1 MGELGKTFLWDP
13 YFPVGMR
20 DTLFHVLLMLS
31 KHRLQAVPVVELS
44 NSHVIGFIT
53 QVLIVCS
60 KKPFDCFC
68 WLEIRYRYANYMFRQ
83 LVQGLR
89 GLRKQKIDHKIQ
101 ATEASLFHMI
111 YETKTTLEFK

>member
-53 QVLIVCS
+53 QVLTVCS

-89 GLRKQKIDHKIQ
+89 GVE
-101 ATEASLFHMI
+101 EAKDRS
-111 YETKTTLEFK
+111 

>member
-53 QVLIVCS
+53 QVLTTGFKNS
-60 KKPFDCFC
+60 FDYF
-68 WLEIRYRYANYMFRQ
+68 LTDLMGQHR
-83 LVQGLR
+83 
-89 GLRKQKIDHKIQ
+89 
-101 ATEASLFHMI
+101 
-111 YETKTTLEFK
+111 